1 MKAMTEPVSL
11 STVDALWPEVVALII
26 EALNMELTLAEVDPD
41 GPLYG
46 DGMGLDSIDMLE
58 ISLVISKRYGFQMR
72 SDNED
77 NEKIFST
84 PRALSAHIAS
94 QRTQ

>member
-1 MKAMTEPVSL
+1 MSQPVSPE
-11 STVDALWPEVVALII
+11 TVDALWPEVVALII
-26 EALNMELTLAEVDPD
+26 EALNMDIDAGDVDPD

-77 NEKIFST
+77 NEKIFAS
-84 PRALSAHIAS
+84 PRALAAHIAG

>member
-1 MKAMTEPVSL
+1 MTEPVS
-11 STVDALWPEVVALII
+11 SEAVDALWPEVVALII
-26 EALNMELTLAEVDPD
+26 EALNMELEPGEVDPD

-58 ISLVISKRYGFQMR
+58 ISLVISNRYGFQMR

>member
-1 MKAMTEPVSL
+1 MTQSVSPE
-11 STVDALWPEVVALII
+11 TVDALWPEVVALII
-26 EALNMELTLAEVDPD
+26 EALNMEIAPGEVDPD

-77 NEKIFST
+77 NEKIFAS
-84 PRALSAHIAS
+84 PRALAAYIAS

>member
-1 MKAMTEPVSL
+1 MTEPVSPE
-11 STVDALWPEVVALII
+11 TVDALWPEVVALII
-26 EALNMELTLAEVDPD
+26 EALNMELEPGEVDPD

-77 NEKIFST
+77 NEKIFAS
-84 PRALSAHIAS
+84 PRALAAYIAS

>member
-1 MKAMTEPVSL
+1 MTQPISPE
-11 STVDALWPEVVALII
+11 TVDALWPEVVALII
-26 EALNMELTLAEVDPD
+26 EALNMELEASDVDPD

-77 NEKIFST
+77 NEKIFAS
-84 PRALSAHIAS
+84 PRALTAHIAS
-94 QRTQ
+94 QRTT

>member
-1 MKAMTEPVSL
+1 
-11 STVDALWPEVVALII
+11 
-26 EALNMELTLAEVDPD
+26 
-41 GPLYG
+41 
-46 DGMGLDSIDMLE
+46 MGLDSIDMLE

>member
-1 MKAMTEPVSL
+1 MTEPL
-11 STVDALWPEVVALII
+11 SPATVDALCPKVVALII
-26 EALNMELTLAEVDPD
+26 EALNMELEAGDVDPD

-72 SDNED
+72 SDNAD
-77 NEKIFST
+77 NEKIFAS
-84 PRALSAHIAS
+84 PRALTAHIAS
-94 QRTQ
+94 QRTL

>member
-1 MKAMTEPVSL
+1 MTFPASPADI
-11 STVDALWPEVVALII
+11 DALVPEVVALII
-26 EALNMELTLAEVDPD
+26 EALNMELEPGEVNPD

-72 SDNED
+72 SDNDD
-77 NEKIFST
+77 NEKIFAS
-84 PRALSAHIAS
+84 PRALTAYIAS

>member
-1 MKAMTEPVSL
+1 MTPMTEPVS
-11 STVDALWPEVVALII
+11 SATVDTLWPEVVALII

-77 NEKIFST
+77 NENIFST
-84 PRALSAHIAS
+84 PRALSTHIAV

>member
-1 MKAMTEPVSL
+1 MTQTVSPEA
-11 STVDALWPEVVALII
+11 VEALWPEVVALIV
-26 EALNMELTLAEVDPD
+26 EALNMDIEPGDVDPD
-41 GPLYG
+41 APLYG
-46 DGMGLDSIDMLE
+46 EGMGLDSIDMLE

-77 NEKIFST
+77 NEKIFAS
-84 PRALSAHIAS
+84 PRALAAHIAS

>member
-1 MKAMTEPVSL
+1 MTQPVSPE
-11 STVDALWPEVVALII
+11 TVDALWPEVVALII
-26 EALNMELTLAEVDPD
+26 EALNMELAPAEVDPD

-77 NEKIFST
+77 NEKIFAS
-84 PRALSAHIAS
+84 PRALAAYIAS

>member
-1 MKAMTEPVSL
+1 MTEPVS
-11 STVDALWPEVVALII
+11 SETVDALWPEVVALII
-26 EALNMELTLAEVDPD
+26 EALNMELAPGEVDPD

-46 DGMGLDSIDMLE
+46 EGMGLDSIDMLE

-77 NEKIFST
+77 NEKIFAS
-84 PRALSAHIAS
+84 PRALAAYIAS

>member
-1 MKAMTEPVSL
+1 MTEPVS
-11 STVDALWPEVVALII
+11 SETVNALWPEVVALII
-26 EALNMELTLAEVDPD
+26 EALNMELAPGEVDPD

-46 DGMGLDSIDMLE
+46 EGMGLDSIDMLE

-77 NEKIFST
+77 NEKIFAS
-84 PRALSAHIAS
+84 PRALAAYIAS

>member
-1 MKAMTEPVSL
+1 MTEPVSPA
-11 STVDALWPEVVALII
+11 TVDALVPEVVALII
-26 EALNMELTLAEVDPD
+26 EALNMELEPGEVDPD

-46 DGMGLDSIDMLE
+46 EGMGLDSIDMLE

-77 NEKIFST
+77 NEKIFAS
-84 PRALSAHIAS
+84 PRALTAYIAS

>member
-1 MKAMTEPVSL
+1 MTQPVSPE
-11 STVDALWPEVVALII
+11 TVDALWPEVVALII
-26 EALNMELTLAEVDPD
+26 EALNMDIEASDVDPD
-41 GPLYG
+41 APLYG
-46 DGMGLDSIDMLE
+46 DGLGLDSIDMLE

-77 NEKIFST
+77 NQKIFAS
-84 PRALSAHIAS
+84 PRALAAHIAS

>member
-1 MKAMTEPVSL
+1 MTSPASPADI
-11 STVDALWPEVVALII
+11 DALVPEVVALII
-26 EALNMELTLAEVDPD
+26 EALNMELEVADVDPD

-77 NEKIFST
+77 NEKIFAS
-84 PRALSAHIAS
+84 PRALTAHIAS

>member
-1 MKAMTEPVSL
+1 MTQPVSPE
-11 STVDALWPEVVALII
+11 TVDTLWPEVVALII
-26 EALNMELTLAEVDPD
+26 EALNMDIEASEVDPD
-41 GPLYG
+41 APLYG
-46 DGMGLDSIDMLE
+46 DGLGLDSIDMLE

-77 NEKIFST
+77 NQKIFAS
-84 PRALSAHIAS
+84 PRALAAHIAS